1 MSQRPKP
8 PVKKPPPP
16 PVEEEEEEDEFEEEE
31 FGEADLMDAL
41 GSWFTTEDGETVA
54 SAMAG
59 VKTALE
65 MQNKI
70 LIKILSAMTKAQCK
84 CPAPT
89 TPVADEDLPA

>member
-16 PVEEEEEEDEFEEEE
+16 PVEEEEEEMEEFDGDE
-31 FGEADLMDAL
+31 FGETDLMDAL

-70 LIKILSAMTKAQCK
+70 LIKILSALNKYPPVAQ
-84 CPAPT
+84 PA
-89 TPVADEDLPA
+89 TPVAEEDSPA

>member
-1 MSQRPKP
+1 MSRLPKP
-8 PVKKPPPP
+8 PMKQPPPP
-16 PVEEEEEEDEFEEEE
+16 PVEEEDEEEMEFDEDEE
-31 FGEADLMDAL
+31 FGEADLLDAL

-70 LIKILSAMTKAQCK
+70 LIKILSVLSKPP
-84 CPAPT
+84 PAPPT
-89 TPVADEDLPA
+89 TPVTEEDIPA

>member
-1 MSQRPKP
+1 MSRLPKP
-8 PVKKPPPP
+8 PMKQPPPP
-16 PVEEEEEEDEFEEEE
+16 PVEEEDEEEMEFDEDEE

-70 LIKILSAMTKAQCK
+70 LIKILSVLSKPPSKAPSPVESEDAV
-84 CPAPT
+84 PA
-89 TPVADEDLPA
+89 

>member
-16 PVEEEEEEDEFEEEE
+16 PVEEEEEEMEEFDGDE
-31 FGEADLMDAL
+31 FGETDLMDAL

-70 LIKILSAMTKAQCK
+70 LIKILSTLNKYPAAQ
-84 CPAPT
+84 AT
-89 TPVADEDLPA
+89 TPVAEEDSPA

>member
-8 PVKKPPPP
+8 PMKQPPP
-16 PVEEEEEEDEFEEEE
+16 PVEDEEEMEFDEDEE

-70 LIKILSAMTKAQCK
+70 LIKILSVLSKTPAKA
-84 CPAPT
+84 PAP
-89 TPVADEDLPA
+89 AESDDAIPA